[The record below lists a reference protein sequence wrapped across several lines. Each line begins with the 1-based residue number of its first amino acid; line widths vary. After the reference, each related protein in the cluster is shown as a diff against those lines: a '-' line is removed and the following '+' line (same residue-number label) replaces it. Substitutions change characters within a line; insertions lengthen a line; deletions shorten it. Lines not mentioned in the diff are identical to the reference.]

1 MKTQPIDY
9 NKLYSEARK
18 MFFENNSSYNL
29 DRKTEN
35 IAYLMSL
42 ETGLRVSDL
51 LTLKYDDI
59 NFNKDLGKYIFSAN
73 IKKTKNNHTG
83 IISNELFNYIQAF
96 KEAVKLDFGANS
108 ENIFYN
114 YKSNKVYTRQWL
126 HKRIKLTAE
135 KLGFKHCGV
144 HSIRKASAINVLDK
158 TGSLSLAQYHL
169 THKRATTTDNYLSVT
184 KSSALERLAQIY

>member
-18 MFFENNSSYNL
+18 LFFEKNQTYNL

-35 IAYLMSL
+35 LAYLIAL
-42 ETGLRVSDL
+42 ESGLRVSDL

-59 NFNKDLGKYIFSAN
+59 NFNNDLEKYIFSTN
-73 IKKTKNNHTG
+73 IKKTKNSHTG
-83 IISNELFNYIQAF
+83 IISNELYNYIQSF
-96 KEAVKLDFGANS
+96 KEAVKLEFGANS

-114 YKSNKVYTRQWL
+114 YKSNKLYTRQWL

-135 KLGFKHCGV
+135 KLGFKNCGV
-144 HSIRKASAINVLDK
+144 HSIRKASAINVLDR
-158 TGSLSLAQYHL
+158 TGSLSMAQYHL

-184 KSSALERLAQIY
+184 KSSALERLAKIY